1 MVAITVVKFIPR
13 CEAKLQ
19 QGPAWV
25 LTVGSSATSIISTP
39 NIGTFI
45 GFHLIGINKIV

>member
-25 LTVGSSATSIISTP
+25 LTVGS
-39 NIGTFI
+39 
-45 GFHLIGINKIV
+45 LCYINYFNTKYWHFYWVSF